1 MLHFLYVS
9 LDKINK
15 TSKDCLDCFC
25 IRNYYIYAAIV
36 SLLFFK

>member
-36 SLLFFK
+36 SLLVFK